1 MRLSCATG
9 SPRRTLVLLA
19 MTAFFAVVSTA
30 SQAAESAYPN
40 RPIRLII
47 GFPAGTT
54 DDFNARVLGGKLTER
69 LGQTVVV
76 DSRSGASGHLAAE
89 IAARANPDGYTL
101 MVAGTL
107 TLASSITLFP
117 KLGYDLL
124 KDFAYIGTFAS
135 GPNVLMAHPS
145 LPVKNFAELL
155 VLIKTKPASLRYGS
169 AGLASTGHLSMEL
182 LLARMKAQVLH
193 VPYKGGSGVAVA
205 VAGGEVPLGFMS
217 IPSAIPLIQAKRA
230 AALAV
235 TSAKRSAGL
244 PDVPTIAESGFP
256 GYDVKNNF
264 GVFAPA
270 GTPVAI
276 VTLLNKEIRAI
287 AAMDDVRAK
296 LVSQGVDPGSST
308 PGEHRA
314 LMESEVKQW
323 ARVVK
328 DAKITLN

>member
-1 MRLSCATG
+1 MRSTC
-9 SPRRTLVLLA
+9 RRCGAALRLLC
-19 MTAFFAVVSTA
+19 AVVLAHVSLAVWAATA
-30 SQAAESAYPN
+30 QPAAYPN
-40 RPIRLII
+40 RPIRLIV

-69 LGQTVVV
+69 FGQTVVV
-76 DSRSGASGHLAAE
+76 DNRSGASGHLAAE
-89 IAARANPDGYTL
+89 VAARSTPDGYTL
-101 MVAGTL
+101 MLAGTL

-124 KDFAYIGTFAS
+124 KDFAYVGTFAS

-145 LPVKNFAELL
+145 LPVKSFAELL
-155 VLIKTKPASLRYGS
+155 VMIKTKPASLRYGS
-169 AGLASTGHLSMEL
+169 AGPASTGHLSMEL
-182 LLARMKAQVLH
+182 LMSRMKAQVLH

-230 AALAV
+230 TALAV
-235 TSAKRSAGL
+235 TSAARSAAL

-270 GTPVAI
+270 GTPAAI

-296 LVSQGVDPGSST
+296 LISQGVDPGSST
-308 PGEHRA
+308 PAEHRA
-314 LMESEVKQW
+314 LMEAEVKQW
-323 ARVVK
+323 AKVVK

>member
-1 MRLSCATG
+1 
-9 SPRRTLVLLA
+9 
-19 MTAFFAVVSTA
+19 MTALTAAASTA
-30 SQAAESAYPN
+30 TAAESSYPN
-40 RPIRLII
+40 RPIRLIV

-54 DDFNARVLGGKLTER
+54 DDFNARVLGGKLTEKF
-69 LGQTVVV
+69 GQTVVV
-76 DSRSGASGHLAAE
+76 DNRSGASGHLAAE
-89 IAARANPDGYTL
+89 VAAHANPDGYTL
-101 MVAGTL
+101 MLAGTL

-124 KDFAYIGTFAS
+124 KDFAYVGTFAS

-145 LPVKNFAELL
+145 LPVKTFPEFLAL
-155 VLIKTKPASLRYGS
+155 VKTKPTSLRYGS

-182 LLARMKAQVLH
+182 LLSRVNAQVLH

-205 VAGGEVPLGFMS
+205 VASGEVPLGFMS

-230 AALAV
+230 SALAV
-235 TSAKRSAGL
+235 TSARRSAGL

-270 GTPVAI
+270 GTPAAV
-276 VTLLNKEIRAI
+276 VTLLNKEIRAV
-287 AAMDDVRAK
+287 AAMDDVKAK
-296 LVSQGVDPGSST
+296 FVSQGVDPGAST
-308 PGEHRA
+308 PAEHRT
-314 LMESEVKQW
+314 LMEAEVKMW
-323 ARVVK
+323 AKLVK